1 MEEKI
6 LEIAKYVQF
15 NAEAEAKAV
24 FDYTEMIKFVV
35 ASDIEEETKK
45 KVVDII
51 SELIADELNHETKLH
66 ELYTSLV
73 GIEQNKD

>member
-6 LEIAKYVQF
+6 LEIAKFVQF

-24 FDYTEMIKFVV
+24 FDYTDMIKYV
-35 ASDIEEETKK
+35 ADSDIDEETKE
-45 KVVDII
+45 KVVATI
-51 SELIADELNHETKLH
+51 SEIIADELNHQTKLH

>member
-6 LEIAKYVQF
+6 LEIAKFAQF
-15 NAEAEAKAV
+15 NAEAEAKAI
-24 FDYTEMIKFVV
+24 FDYTGMIKFV
-35 ASDIEEETKK
+35 AESDIDEETKE
-45 KVVDII
+45 KVVATI
-51 SELIADELNHETKLH
+51 SEIIADELNHQTKLH

>member
-6 LEIAKYVQF
+6 LEIAKFVQF

-24 FDYTEMIKFVV
+24 FDYTDMIKFV
-35 ASDIEEETKK
+35 AESDIEEETKK
-45 KVVDII
+45 KVIATI
-51 SELIADELNHETKLH
+51 SEIVADELNHQTRLH

-73 GIEQNKD
+73 GIEQNED